1 MFTHFNTNCTLDT
14 LKHQPFTESVSR
26 QTLPVL
32 LHVSVKVFTYF
43 QLQSVTETIQL
54 LTLEAKEGKSHI
66 IKANSPLE
74 TEEMLRHEHLEHY
87 WLLI

>member
-1 MFTHFNTNCTLDT
+1 
-14 LKHQPFTESVSR
+14 
-26 QTLPVL
+26 
-32 LHVSVKVFTYF
+32 VKVFTYF